1 MTKIRKTVLVVLVVL
16 IVLATIVFG
25 LSGFI
30 TDILWFKDLGY
41 LSVFLKK
48 LLTQLAIGVPLF
60 VVLFALSM
68 FYLSALRKGYR
79 KRLVVEEEKMGA
91 KGHRR
96 LAISIS
102 ALCALVIALLT
113 ASDLWFT
120 ALQFTNSTS
129 FGIDDPIFGLDV
141 SFYIFKLQFIHSLN
155 NLVIIGIVVFAVATF
170 IYYALLLSLAPPRSV
185 PVPETPP
192 ENPDDELEARRRNS
206 TKNRKSPFSEI
217 LKALGIN
224 INEDFGSVKP
234 GGGSGSGARVSEF
247 IHIASKQIVALGI
260 LFFLMLAVNFFLRQ
274 FDLLYTQTDV
284 LFGAGFAD
292 INVMLWVYRILAGLG
307 VIGAIAFTIGVSK
320 KNLKTVFIVPAVMI
334 ALGLLGFGADV
345 LVQQLV
351 VSPDAIN
358 KESKYLAYNIEFT
371 QNAYDLGDVSVKTFA
386 ATNNLTSEDIVNN
399 TDTIRNIRIND
410 YEPAKTFYN
419 STQSIRQY
427 YDFNDVDVDRY
438 MINGE
443 YTQTFLTAREIDES
457 KVPQQWLNLHLKYT
471 HGYGI
476 TLSRVD
482 KVTTSGQPDL
492 LIKNIPP
499 ESSVPEIQIDRPE
512 IYFGELSNNYI
523 VVGTNEEEFDYPEG
537 DSNVYTKYEGDS
549 GIKMNLLNK
558 LLFAVR
564 ERSMKLLV
572 SSNISSE
579 SRIVINRNI
588 KDRVAEIM
596 PYLAYSEPYMVTAN
610 GKLYWIIDAY
620 TTSSYYPYSEPYQ
633 IDKGDST
640 NYIRNS
646 VKVVIDAYTGDTGYY
661 LLDGSDPIANTFSK
675 IYPALF
681 KKMEEMPDGVAQH
694 IRYPDTLLSIQA
706 DIYKRYHVNDVKV
719 FYLGEDRWDIA
730 KEKLGASDTE
740 VEMTPNYY
748 IMKLPGEDSVEF
760 INSIPYTPKDKNNM
774 TGLLVARNDGENY
787 GELILYQLP
796 KGQIVMGPSQIDA
809 QIAQDTEISQ
819 DFALWENSGSTYS
832 RGNMF
837 VIPIEE
843 SVMYIEPIYLKAA
856 NSSLPEVKRVII
868 YYDDRIAYGL
878 TLAAALDEMFGKGT
892 GEATA
897 SLPTDENV
905 EDIAP
910 PSGDGGSGGDG
921 DGGVSP
927 QLSQSEL
934 IAAANNELVEA
945 ETAQK
950 NGDWAA
956 YGEHLENLKEYLN
969 QLAAANGE

>member
-1 MTKIRKTVLVVLVVL
+1 MARIRKTVLVVLAVL
-16 IVLATIVFG
+16 LVLAAIVFG

-30 TDILWFKDLGY
+30 TDILWFRDLGY

-48 LLTQLAIGVPLF
+48 LLTQLVIGIPLF
-60 VVLFALSM
+60 AVLFALSM
-68 FYLSALRKGYR
+68 IYLSALRKGYR
-79 KRLVVEEEKMGA
+79 KRLVVESEKLGQ

-96 LAISIS
+96 LAASIS
-102 ALCALVIALLT
+102 ALCALAIALMT
-113 ASDLWFT
+113 ANDLWFT
-120 ALQFTNSTS
+120 ALQFTNSTG
-129 FGIDDPIFGLDV
+129 FGIEDPIFGLDV
-141 SFYIFKLQFIHSLN
+141 SFYVFKLQFIHSLN
-155 NLVIIGIVVFAVATF
+155 NLVIIGIVVFAITTF
-170 IYYALLLSLAPPRSV
+170 VYYALLLSLAPPRSI
-185 PVPETPP
+185 PTPEPP
-192 ENPDDELEARRRNS
+192 QENPDDELEARRRNAAK
-206 TKNRKSPFSEI
+206 TRKSAFSEI

-224 INEDFGSVKP
+224 VSEDFGS
-234 GGGSGSGARVSEF
+234 GGAGGSGGGARIGEF

-307 VIGAIAFTIGVSK
+307 VVGAIAFTLGVAR
-320 KNLKTVFIVPAVMI
+320 KNIKTVFAVPALMI
-334 ALGLLGFGADV
+334 ALGVLGFGADV

-386 ATNNLTSEDIVNN
+386 AANNLTSEDIVNN

-512 IYFGELSNNYI
+512 IYFGELSDNYI

-549 GIKMNLLNK
+549 GIKMTLLNK
-558 LLFAVR
+558 LLFAIR

-572 SSNISSE
+572 SSNITSE

-588 KDRVAEIM
+588 VERVSEIM
-596 PYLAYSEPYMVTAN
+596 PYLSYSEPYMVTAN

-661 LLDGSDPIANTFSK
+661 LVDGSDPIANTFSK

-681 KKMEEMPDGVAQH
+681 KKIEDMPDGVAQH

-740 VEMTPNYY
+740 VEMMPNYY

-843 SVMYIEPIYLKAA
+843 SIMYIEPIYLKAA

-905 EDIAP
+905 EDTAP
-910 PSGDGGSGGDG
+910 PPEEGSGGG
-921 DGGVSP
+921 SSP

-934 IAAANNELVEA
+934 ISAANDELSAA
-945 ETAQK
+945 ENAQK

-956 YGEHLENLKEYLN
+956 YGEHLESLKGYLN
-969 QLAAANGE
+969 QLATADGE